1 MTAHSTFSYKARD
14 GEGNVLTGSL
24 VAASQHEVSQQLRA
38 EGKYVLHVSSDALR
52 SDAVVDERQVRSN
65 EMVKRIKREDVI
77 AFCQQLSV
85 MLDTGVPLT
94 EALDSFCSQ
103 INKKEFRQVIQSV
116 RDEIQGGEP
125 FSIAIAR
132 WPRVFPRIM
141 ISLMKASEASGTM
154 AMMLG
159 RIGDY
164 LAKERRTLKQIKGA
178 VSYPIFMISIAFV
191 LTTVLMVFVL
201 PRFAAIYETQA
212 ASLPVPTMILL
223 SISDFLLSQYLYYGP
238 VLLFAGIASYF
249 WLRSPS
255 SKQTLD
261 WLRLN
266 TPILGIMY
274 RQLYVTRMARTMG
287 TLLAA
292 GVNLLDIID
301 ICRGVTNNVYYDKL
315 WNEVTQSIRDGK
327 QFSDALVRCS
337 FIPPNVVSMISSGE
351 RSGRLAEVMDRIAS
365 FSEEELENA
374 IKQATSYI
382 EPIMIVVMGV
392 LVGGVALALLLPI
405 FNMGRVITGT

>member
-1 MTAHSTFSYKARD
+1 MTAQSTFSYKARD
-14 GEGNVLTGSL
+14 SDGNVITGSL
-24 VAASQHEVSQQLRA
+24 VAASQGEVGQRLRA
-38 EGKYVLHVSSDALR
+38 EGKYVLQVSSNALR
-52 SDAVVDERQVRSN
+52 AEDVVDEREVRNS
-65 EMVKRIKREDVI
+65 ELTRRISREDVI
-77 AFCQQLSV
+77 TFCQQLSV
-85 MLDTGVPLT
+85 MLDTGVPLG
-94 EALDSFCSQ
+94 EALDAFCAQ
-103 INKKEFRQVIQSV
+103 ISKKEFRVVIQSV
-116 RDEIQGGEP
+116 RDEIHGGEP
-125 FSIAIAR
+125 FSVAIAK

-164 LAKERRTLKQIKGA
+164 LAKERRTVKQIKGA
-178 VSYPIFMISIAFV
+178 VSYPLFMIAIAFI
-191 LTTVLMVFVL
+191 LTAVLMVFVL
-201 PRFAAIYETQA
+201 PRFAAIYESQSA
-212 ASLPVPTMILL
+212 VLPLPTTILL
-223 SISDFLLSQYLYYGP
+223 AISDFILTKYLWYGP
-238 VLLFAGIASYF
+238 VVVVFGIGF
-249 WLRSPS
+249 GIWLKSDTSRR
-255 SKQTLD
+255 TLD

-266 TPILGIMY
+266 MPILRIMY

-301 ICRGVTNNVYYDKL
+301 ICRGVTNNVYYEEL
-315 WNEVTQSIRDGK
+315 WDGVTQTIRDGK
-327 QFSDALVRCS
+327 QFSDGLVGCP
-337 FIPPNVVSMISSGE
+337 FMPQNVVSMISSGE

-365 FSEEELENA
+365 FSEEELESA

-392 LVGGVALALLLPI
+392 LVGGVALALLLPV

>member
-1 MTAHSTFSYKARD
+1 MTAQSTYSYKARD

-24 VAASQHEVSQQLRA
+24 VASDQNEVSQRLRA
-38 EGKYVLHVSSDALR
+38 EGKYVLYVSSNALR
-52 SDAVVDERQVRSN
+52 NDAAVDERQLLNN
-65 EMVKRIKREDVI
+65 ETAKRISREDVI
-77 AFCQQLSV
+77 TFCQQLSV
-85 MLDTGVPLT
+85 MLDTGVPLA
-94 EALDSFCSQ
+94 EALDAFCAQ
-103 INKKEFRQVIQSV
+103 INKKEFRTVIQSV
-116 RDEIQGGEP
+116 RDEIHSGEP
-125 FSIAIAR
+125 FSNSIAK

-164 LAKERRTLKQIKGA
+164 LGKERRTLKQIKGA
-178 VSYPIFMISIAFV
+178 VSYPIFMIAIAFI
-191 LTTVLMVFVL
+191 LTGVLMVFVL
-201 PRFAAIYETQA
+201 PRFASIYETQA
-212 ASLPVPTMILL
+212 ASLPLPTMVLL
-223 SISDFLLSQYLYYGP
+223 GISDFILTQYLVYGP
-238 VLLFAGIASYF
+238 VLLVGGIGLFF

-255 SKQTLD
+255 SRQALD

-266 TPILGIMY
+266 MPVISIMY

-301 ICRGVTNNVYYDKL
+301 ICRGVTNNVYYDRL
-315 WNEVTQSIRDGK
+315 WDKVTQSIRDGK
-327 QFSDALVRCS
+327 QFSDALIGCP
-337 FIPPNVVSMISSGE
+337 FIPANVVSMISSGE
-351 RSGRLAEVMDRIAS
+351 RSGRLAEVMDRIAT

-374 IKQATSYI
+374 IKQTTSYI